1 MWTRRR
7 DAGKIYP
14 LLVAVG
20 RDGRRR
26 RANEAL
32 HAKLLAEDTGLAE
45 SMAANRARY
54 AAFVAG
60 HTAIETPDTSA
71 RMRRLQWAEV
81 AIDQL
86 RVDTIAAN
94 AGVSRPGKEQALV
107 AGFLSSG
114 DSARP
119 GFGWFFGRD
128 ALWTLYAVNSYGD
141 FKLSRAEMEF
151 LLRRQRA
158 DGKILHEW
166 SQAAELVDWKSL
178 PYEWAAADATP
189 MLLMEMEDYR
199 AVSGD
204 EAFVEAHWAELE
216 KAWQFMQAHD
226 ADGDGVYDN
235 SQGTAWVESWPPG
248 MPTPGAVSGG
258 DRCAGE
264 RRRLRSWRGRRG
276 TRSWQR
282 RRRRRPRS

>member
-1 MWTRRR
+1 M
-7 DAGKIYP
+7 
-14 LLVAVG
+14 
-20 RDGRRR
+20 DG
-26 RANEAL
+26 
-32 HAKLLAEDTGLAE
+32 
-45 SMAANRARY
+45 
-54 AAFVAG
+54 
-60 HTAIETPDTSA
+60 
-71 RMRRLQWAEV
+71 
-81 AIDQL
+81 
-86 RVDTIAAN
+86 
-94 AGVSRPGKEQALV
+94 
-107 AGFLSSG
+107 SSG
-114 DSARP
+114 
-119 GFGWFFGRD
+119 GD

-226 ADGDGVYDN
+226 ADGDGGVRQLAGD
-235 SQGTAWVESWPPG
+235 G
-248 MPTPGAVSGG
+248 MG
-258 DRCAGE
+258 
-264 RRRLRSWRGRRG
+264 
-276 TRSWQR
+276 
-282 RRRRRPRS
+282 